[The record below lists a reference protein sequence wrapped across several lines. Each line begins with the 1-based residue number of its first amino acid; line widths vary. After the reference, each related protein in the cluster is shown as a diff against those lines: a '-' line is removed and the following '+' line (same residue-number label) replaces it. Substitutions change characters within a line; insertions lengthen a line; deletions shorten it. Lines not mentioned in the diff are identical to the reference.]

1 MNVPFV
7 WFTRQY
13 SASTRL
19 NILPTSELTP
29 SASQMV
35 GQGIFRIQQQS
46 RKRSSFL
53 GSLSSGSS
61 SSRAEDPR
69 DDPST
74 WTTLVARSILYRVHP
89 DYPARGGQSGVPVCF
104 VGESTDGTASRS
116 VKVAGFASFVQ
127 MVSDVQK
134 YDLEGDKLYKRL
146 QEGRV
151 AFYGAFQVPQELREG
166 YQIL

>member
-1 MNVPFV
+1 
-7 WFTRQY
+7 
-13 SASTRL
+13 
-19 NILPTSELTP
+19 
-29 SASQMV
+29 MV

-53 GSLSSGSS
+53 GSLSSSSS
-61 SSRAEDPR
+61 SSRTPDPH

-74 WTTLVARSILYRVHP
+74 WTSLVARSILYRVHP
-89 DYPARGGQSGVPVCF
+89 DYPTRGGQSGVPVC
-104 VGESTDGTASRS
+104 VVSEDPGDTGSHS

-151 AFYGAFQVPQELREG
+151 AFYGAFQVPQELRDG